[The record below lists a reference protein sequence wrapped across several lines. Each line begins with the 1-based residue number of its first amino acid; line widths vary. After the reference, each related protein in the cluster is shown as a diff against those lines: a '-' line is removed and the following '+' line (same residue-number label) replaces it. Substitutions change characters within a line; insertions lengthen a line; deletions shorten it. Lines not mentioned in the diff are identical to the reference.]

1 MSRPDETYS
10 TNSAL
15 KVNHIRTSFQ
25 VLFQQLNLDTDNG
38 SLANEV
44 VKNAKLLLV
53 SATKLILSFTI
64 DKGRTLDEKQKEEYR
79 QTVKMQ
85 LQLEETLCKQF
96 YTYLTELEK
105 ERNSLIFENYT
116 LDELQAIYR
125 KKELYQEKAQK

>member
-44 VKNAKLLLV
+44 VKNAKLLLM

-64 DKGRTLDEKQKEEYR
+64 DKGRTLDEKQKEKYR
-79 QTVKMQ
+79 QTVEMQ

-125 KKELYQEKAQK
+125 QKELYQEKTQK

>member
-1 MSRPDETYS
+1 M
-10 TNSAL
+10 
-15 KVNHIRTSFQ
+15 
-25 VLFQQLNLDTDNG
+25 
-38 SLANEV
+38 
-44 VKNAKLLLV
+44 

-64 DKGRTLDEKQKEEYR
+64 DKGGTLDEKQKEEYR
-79 QTVKMQ
+79 RTVKMQ

-125 KKELYQEKAQK
+125 QKELYQEKAQK